1 MTSSSFDFAGQ
12 SRIAQLART
21 YWLSPIDSEGRHIK
35 KNVFNDDLVERIYLE
50 DMISFGFSHRRCM
63 MLELAQYL
71 ECWLWPN
78 FDEKSGRAHVISI
91 CVMVNEKARER
102 VPVWQCFH
110 DNPDQFGL
118 LIFRVI
124 EMLVDDPID
133 ISLLF
138 LSDDTMLA
146 KNREDLRKR
155 LTEHIVLITFLSH
168 CLTSLAEVGVLRR
181 YLKDIYS
188 LAVWRHLQSQRLEK
202 ELAAGPPR
210 YRKLLK
216 KLEKHAAELNEK
228 ESERLTRQRAFVA
241 NFVDKFL
248 AILENLPDNKELDP
262 LLAHY
267 LHRGLLLLI
276 DLSSMLMTRRFL
288 MILMD
293 DRHTVVRC
301 QNCSLYKADGKKE
314 GCLFSELVDIFAFYA
329 QFQVDSTTG
338 EAVDATEL
346 DRRHCLQ
353 LNKLQL
359 SVFSESREG
368 IFRDFAVANPAAYE
382 SGEKL
387 ADFLQKLSTKQLY
400 NLAAKFHFF
409 PSTQK
414 GQDGNDSDS
423 SLSAVKRRKTSQNL
437 MVFPPQFPSTLF
449 QKDMLIKLL
458 VYHFAIRESHLA
470 QMNSAP
476 LYPTEELLWNG
487 NLVPSEF
494 FSGEECLA
502 LPKLGLQFL
511 TLQDYLMRNFTL
523 FRLESTF
530 EIRQDLEDALSR
542 MRPWRGEHGQ
552 VVFDGW
558 SRMALPIQAFSI
570 IEVGKPAL
578 GARQSS
584 RVRADVRV
592 VLAGLRED
600 VQKEWQGLRRH
611 DPVFLVTVQPKSQLR
626 NWKYNPR
633 KPFLSQIGILAVRG
647 CEIEGQVDK
656 AGKLIPDEERFGLVP
671 SKAEDFDAP
680 TTAPTWRVSLDPCQY
695 QEDINR
701 LRNEKNRGKAIRV
714 EIARAKREGRSAEAI
729 AVLEKRAFEAESS
742 SPDDIYDTFN
752 VLVRRK
758 PKENNFKAV
767 LDTIRDLMNT
777 RSVVPD
783 WLLDLLMGYLDP
795 AAAHYSR
802 RPEFYDSRQNWFD
815 TFLSADHLRKSFPQ
829 YSIKFV
835 DMRYKFQESA
845 TKTESTDFA
854 VDPPP
859 PYRITF
865 PPLSEDPTAH
875 VEARLLSDLPTLA
888 SSGPKE
894 PSSTTEA
901 SLKPLLTA
909 ESYTPVGCQVPWHL
923 LTVDCP
929 TWLPSSTSSGAKP
942 GNRIAF
948 TPRQVEAIRAGM
960 QPGLTMVVGPPGTG
974 KTDIAVQ
981 TIHNLYHNY
990 PGQRILVVTHSN
1002 QALNQL
1008 FEKIIAL
1015 DIDERHLLRLGHG
1028 EEALATTKDF
1038 SRYGRVDFI
1047 LSKRI
1052 ELLQKASLYFANIM
1066 VVLLRR
1072 SLELPLKADERDVN
1086 LTVGRNADVADVAP
1100 VAAAK
1105 PGSLTRDIDENTHQ
1119 LYTCETAQYFF
1130 LQDVLPRWEKFVSE
1144 AAKLLKY
1151 GDENDVS
1158 MAVFVRNHF
1167 PFTSFITGQANPPM
1181 DLVEQIF
1188 PGRSLT
1194 TDLSTA
1200 RSCFRAISAIFNT
1213 LEEFRAFELMRTGLE
1228 RANFLLTQE
1237 ARIVA
1242 MTCTHAALKR
1252 RDLVQL
1258 GFTYDTIIM
1267 EEAAQILEIETFIP
1281 LLLQNPDISG
1291 YNRLKRWIMIGDHNQ
1306 LPPVVKNQ
1314 AFNNFSNMGQSL
1326 FARLVKL
1333 GVPTIQ
1339 LDAQGRTRPSISRL
1353 YSWRYERLLDI
1364 QHVITG
1370 QEYKL
1375 CNPGFQYEYQLINV
1389 EDYKGVGE
1397 SEPSPYFYQNL
1408 AEAEYVVATYM
1419 YMRIL
1424 GYPSDRIAILTTY
1437 NGQKHLIRDVIEA
1450 RCASNPLLGKPR
1462 TVTTVDRFQGQQNDY
1477 ILVSLVR
1484 THTVGHLRDVRRLV
1498 VALSRARLGLYIFA
1512 RVDQFANCQE
1522 LRPAFDRLL
1531 GRRGLGPGS
1540 EVRPTRLH
1548 LTPWESWRDPR
1559 DPASIDVRSLDSK
1572 LSNRAVV
1579 IEDMPAMAS
1588 YVSKLYE
1595 ERVKDMVGRYIA
1607 AKGPRK
1613 LGILKVVQK
1622 TSTATNVTGVDERV
1636 SVEKMEVDE
1645 VTEKT
1650 RSDDEQTI
1658 ETTIPN
1664 TLDFEIKR
1672 GTVNTQE

>member
-1 MTSSSFDFAGQ
+1 MASSSFDFAAQ

-21 YWLSPIDSEGRHIK
+21 YWLPPVDPEGQQKQK
-35 KNVFNDDLVERIYLE
+35 KVFQANLVERIYLE

-78 FDEKSGRAHVISI
+78 FNEKSSRAHVISI

-102 VPVWQCFH
+102 VPIWQCFH
-110 DNPDQFGL
+110 ENPGQFGV

-124 EMLVDDPID
+124 EVLVDEFID
-133 ISLLF
+133 VSLL
-138 LSDDTMLA
+138 LPSDDPKLM
-146 KNREDLRKR
+146 KHREDLRKR

-181 YLKDIYS
+181 FLKDIYS
-188 LAVWRHLQSQRLEK
+188 LAVWRHLQPQRLEK
-202 ELAAGPPR
+202 ELAAGPSR
-210 YRKLLK
+210 YRKHLK
-216 KLEKHAAELNEK
+216 KLEKHATELGAE
-228 ESERLTRQRAFVA
+228 ESERLTKQRAFVA

-248 AILENLPDNKELDP
+248 AILENLPDDKELDP

-267 LHRGLLLLI
+267 LHRSLLLLI

-301 QNCSLYKADGKKE
+301 QNCTLYKADGKRE
-314 GCLFSELVDIFAFYA
+314 GCLFSELVDIFSFYA

-353 LNKLQL
+353 LNSLQL
-359 SVFSESREG
+359 TVFSESRGG

-382 SGEKL
+382 SREKL
-387 ADFLQKLSTKQLY
+387 ADFLQKLSTEQLY

-409 PSTQK
+409 PLTPK
-414 GQDGNDSDS
+414 GEEEDGGDF
-423 SLSAVKRRKTSQNL
+423 LSVAKKRKISQTPSPT
-437 MVFPPQFPSTLF
+437 FSPQFPSKLF

-487 NLVPSEF
+487 NLVPNEF

-558 SRMALPIQAFSI
+558 SRMALPIQAFNI
-570 IEVGKPAL
+570 VEVSKPAL

-671 SKAEDFDAP
+671 SKAEEFDAP
-680 TTAPTWRVSLDPCQY
+680 ATAPTWRVSLDPCQY

-701 LRNEKNRGKAIRV
+701 LRNEKNRGKAIRA

-729 AVLEKRAFEAESS
+729 TVLEKKAFEADSS
-742 SPDDIYDTFN
+742 SPEDIYDTFN

-829 YSIKFV
+829 YNVKFV
-835 DMRYKFQESA
+835 DMRYKCQEG
-845 TKTESTDFA
+845 TTETGFADLA

-859 PYRITF
+859 PYRIVF
-865 PPLSEDPTAH
+865 PSLGEDPTAH
-875 VEARLLSDLPTLA
+875 VEARLLSELPTA
-888 SSGPKE
+888 ANSKPKE
-894 PSSTTEA
+894 SLGTVEIP
-901 SLKPLLTA
+901 LKPVLTV
-909 ESYTPVGCQVPWHL
+909 ESYTPAGCQVPWHL

-942 GNRIAF
+942 GNQIAF
-948 TPRQVEAIRAGM
+948 TPRQIEAIRAGM

-1052 ELLQKASLYFANIM
+1052 ELLQK

-1072 SLELPLKADERDVN
+1072 SLELSLKADERAVN
-1086 LTVGRNADVADVAP
+1086 LANEGNADSATV
-1100 VAAAK
+1100 AK
-1105 PGSLTRDIDENTHQ
+1105 PRPLTNDIDENAHQ

-1130 LQDVLPRWEKFVSE
+1130 LQDVLPRWEKFISE
-1144 AAKLLKY
+1144 AVKLLKY
-1151 GDENDVS
+1151 GDEEDACRAS
-1158 MAVFVRNHF
+1158 FVRSHF
-1167 PFTSFITGQANPPM
+1167 PFISFITGQVNPPM
-1181 DLVEQIF
+1181 DLVERIF
-1188 PGRSLT
+1188 PGRSLAK
-1194 TDLSTA
+1194 DLSTA

-1258 GFTYDTIIM
+1258 GFAYDTIIM

-1364 QHVITG
+1364 PHVITG

-1389 EDYKGVGE
+1389 EDFKGVGE
-1397 SEPSPYFYQNL
+1397 SEPSAYFYQNL

-1437 NGQKHLIRDVIEA
+1437 NGQKHLIRDVIDA

-1477 ILVSLVR
+1477 VLVSLVR

-1512 RVDQFANCQE
+1512 RVDQFASCQE

-1531 GRRGLGPGS
+1531 GRRGLGPDN
-1540 EVRPTRLH
+1540 EVRPTYLH
-1548 LTPWESWRDPR
+1548 LTPWETWRDPR
-1559 DPASIDVRSLDSK
+1559 DPASTDLRPLNSK
-1572 LSNRAVV
+1572 LSKEPVV
-1579 IEDMPAMAS
+1579 IENMPAMAS

-1595 ERVKDMVGRYIA
+1595 ERVKDMVGRYVA
-1607 AKGPRK
+1607 VKGPRK
-1613 LGILKVVQK
+1613 LGSLKVVQK
-1622 TSTATNVTGVDERV
+1622 ASNAAMVTSMEEGAP
-1636 SVEKMEVDE
+1636 VEKTEVDE
-1645 VTEKT
+1645 PMEGT
-1650 RSDDEQTI
+1650 RPVEERSPPVSI
-1658 ETTIPN
+1658 EATIPN
-1664 TLDFEIKR
+1664 TLDFKLKSESASEAVDTK
-1672 GTVNTQE
+1672 E

>member
-21 YWLSPIDSEGRHIK
+21 YWLPLIDSDGQQKQK
-35 KNVFNDDLVERIYLE
+35 KIFQNDLVERIYLE

-78 FDEKSGRAHVISI
+78 FDEKSSRAHIISI

-102 VPVWQCFH
+102 VPIWQCFR
-110 DNPDQFGL
+110 DNPSQFGL

-124 EMLVDDPID
+124 EMLVNDPID
-133 ISLLF
+133 ANLLF
-138 LSDDTMLA
+138 PPDDPKLVT
-146 KNREDLRKR
+146 NREDLRKC

-181 YLKDIYS
+181 CLKDIYS
-188 LAVWRHLQSQRLEK
+188 LAVWRHLQPQRLEK
-202 ELAAGPPR
+202 ELAAGPSR

-216 KLEKHAAELNEK
+216 KLEKHAAELDAK
-228 ESERLTRQRAFVA
+228 ESERLTKQRAFVA

-248 AILENLPDNKELDP
+248 AILENLPSDKHLDP

-267 LHRGLLLLI
+267 LHRSLLLLI

-293 DRHTVVRC
+293 DRHTVIRC
-301 QNCSLYKADGKKE
+301 QNCVLYKAEGKKE
-314 GCLFSELVDIFAFYA
+314 GCLFSELVDILTFYA

-338 EAVDATEL
+338 EAVDAIEL

-359 SVFSESREG
+359 TVFSEGREG

-382 SGEKL
+382 SREKL
-387 ADFLQKLSTKQLY
+387 AGFLEKLSSRHLY
-400 NLAAKFHFF
+400 NLAAKFHFL
-409 PSTQK
+409 PSTLNEQEENC
-414 GQDGNDSDS
+414 DGD
-423 SLSAVKRRKTSQNL
+423 SLSTAKKRKINPNPLS
-437 MVFPPQFPSTLF
+437 VYPPQFPSKLF

-476 LYPTEELLWNG
+476 LYPTEELLWNAS
-487 NLVPSEF
+487 LVPSEF
-494 FSGEECLA
+494 FSGDECLA

-542 MRPWRGEHGQ
+542 MRPWSGEQGQ

-570 IEVGKPAL
+570 VEVGKPAL
-578 GARQSS
+578 GAKQSS

-626 NWKYNPR
+626 NWKYNPH

-656 AGKLIPDEERFGLVP
+656 AGKLIPDEERFGLVQ
-671 SKAEDFDAP
+671 SKDEFDAP

-701 LRNEKNRGKAIRV
+701 LRNEKNRGRAIRA

-729 AVLEKRAFEAESS
+729 TSLEKKAFEAESA
-742 SPDDIYDTFN
+742 SPEDIYDTFN

-835 DMRYKFQESA
+835 DMRYKCQDDKDTIE
-845 TKTESTDFA
+845 TISTDIA

-859 PYRITF
+859 PYRLTF
-865 PPLSEDPTAH
+865 PSLSEDPTAH
-875 VEARLLSDLPTLA
+875 VEARLLTEIPTA
-888 SSGPKE
+888 AHSKPKE
-894 PSSTTEA
+894 LLDTMEA
-901 SLKPLLTA
+901 PLKPVLIA
-909 ESYTPVGCQVPWHL
+909 ESYTPLGCQVPWRL

-929 TWLPSSTSSGAKP
+929 TWLPGSTSSGAKP

-1052 ELLQKASLYFANIM
+1052 ELLQK
-1066 VVLLRR
+1066 
-1072 SLELPLKADERDVN
+1072 SLELALKADEKAVD
-1086 LTVGRNADVADVAP
+1086 LTNGESADATGVATATATEP
-1100 VAAAK
+1100 R
-1105 PGSLTRDIDENTHQ
+1105 PLTKDIDENAHQ

-1130 LQDVLPRWEKFVSE
+1130 LQDVLPRWEKFISE

-1151 GDENDVS
+1151 GDGKDS
-1158 MAVFVRNHF
+1158 ARADFVRNHF
-1167 PFTSFITGQANPPM
+1167 PFTFFITGQINPPM

-1194 TDLSTA
+1194 KDLSTA

-1237 ARIVA
+1237 AKIVA

-1364 QHVITG
+1364 PHVITG

-1375 CNPGFQYEYQLINV
+1375 CNPGFRYEYQLINV

-1397 SEPSPYFYQNL
+1397 SEPSAYFYQNL

-1424 GYPSDRIAILTTY
+1424 GYPADRITILTTY
-1437 NGQKHLIRDVIEA
+1437 NGQKHLIRDVIDA

-1477 ILVSLVR
+1477 VLVSLVR

-1531 GRRGLGPGS
+1531 GRRGLGHDS
-1540 EVRPTRLH
+1540 EARPTHLH
-1548 LTPWESWRDPR
+1548 LTPWETWRDPR
-1559 DPASIDVRSLDSK
+1559 DLASTDIRPLDAEV
-1572 LSNRAVV
+1572 SNGSVV
-1579 IEDMPAMAS
+1579 IEGMPMMAS

-1595 ERVKDMVGRYIA
+1595 ERVKDMVGRYVA

-1613 LGILKVVQK
+1613 LGALKSVQK
-1622 TSTATNVTGVDERV
+1622 AFNAVV
-1636 SVEKMEVDE
+1636 VEGIEEEVDE
-1645 VTEKT
+1645 ATGKARSGEEQLSPVTVEA
-1650 RSDDEQTI
+1650 
-1658 ETTIPN
+1658 TIPN
-1664 TLDFEIKR
+1664 ILDFDVKSKSISD
-1672 GTVNTQE
+1672 VVDAQE